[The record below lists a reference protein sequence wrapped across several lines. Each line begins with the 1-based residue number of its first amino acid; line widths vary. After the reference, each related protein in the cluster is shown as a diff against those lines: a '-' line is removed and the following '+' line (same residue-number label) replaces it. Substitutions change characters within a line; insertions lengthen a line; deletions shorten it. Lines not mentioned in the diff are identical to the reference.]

1 MFKLEQIKDA
11 SINLTNLFGLFE
23 LKKWKHINLDTSYN
37 YIDSSTFIEEYRSNN
52 NFNTGILISDVS
64 DIDFPHYIEDVSG
77 NYILKTNHLP
87 DYFIWQVLNELNT
100 DNVNLKNKVFQ
111 LENLVSQLIAVV
123 DPSIN

>member
-37 YIDSSTFIEEYRSNN
+37 YIDTSTFIEEYRSNN

>member
-23 LKKWKHINLDTSYN
+23 LKKWKHINSDTSYN
-37 YIDSSTFIEEYRSNN
+37 YIDTSTFIEEYRSNN